1 MSTETVSF
9 SRLELYERVWTTP
22 ITRFA
27 SELGISDVAVAKACK
42 RLDVP
47 TPPRG
52 YWARLAA
59 KQKVRRLPLPKG
71 KPGVPEKVTFER
83 REPRLD

>member
-59 KQKVRRLPLPKG
+59 SRRFGGSPC
-71 KPGVPEKVTFER
+71 R
-83 REPRLD
+83 RPSPACQRK